1 MIVFLI
7 LLLDQING
15 DEMMTIIW
23 VFLNRL
29 FRNSCNLPIYLFV
42 VDFIIVKTAGKT
54 CRTQY
59 NQGNIT

>member
-1 MIVFLI
+1 
-7 LLLDQING
+7 
-15 DEMMTIIW
+15 